1 MWLDR
6 GSGAK
11 CYMLLARGLHISWGD
26 TPCYWRWMDLPD
38 SRFKVAQLLNV
49 CWFEIRGKI
58 HSKML
63 SRDTAYAVYIVF
75 KTPVESYGLDYP
87 PQKASID
94 TVAGKK
100 IIRKVC
106 LQSYK
111 GRHVNR
117 WVTMRL
123 TREYKSYRRGHGR
136 NPVLPQERADGWMEL
151 EMGVFYN
158 KVSDDGEVRFS
169 LLQTSPTS
177 KRGLIVQGIEIRP
190 KKLG

>member
-1 MWLDR
+1 
-6 GSGAK
+6 
-11 CYMLLARGLHISWGD
+11 
-26 TPCYWRWMDLPD
+26 
-38 SRFKVAQLLNV
+38 
-49 CWFEIRGKI
+49 
-58 HSKML
+58 ML

-75 KTPVESYGLDYP
+75 KTPVESYGLDCP

-106 LQSYK
+106 LQSYE

-123 TREYKSYRRGHGR
+123 TREYNKSYRRGHGR

-151 EMGVFYN
+151 EMGEFQNYEGE
-158 KVSDDGEVRFS
+158 DGEVSIS
-169 LLQTSPTS
+169 LMETSATI
-177 KRGLIVQGIEIRP
+177 KIGLVVQGIEIRP
-190 KKLG
+190 KKGKKKSIELVGLRTLCE